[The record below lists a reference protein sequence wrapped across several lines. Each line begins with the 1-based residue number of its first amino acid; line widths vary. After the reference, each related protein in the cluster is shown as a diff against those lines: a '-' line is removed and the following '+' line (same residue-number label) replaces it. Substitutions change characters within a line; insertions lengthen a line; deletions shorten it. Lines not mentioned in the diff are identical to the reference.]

1 MEPLAEYKN
10 IARGL
15 WAAGDYDLMASTEG
29 LYATGDHLV
38 RTAGISR
45 ADHVLDVACGTGNA
59 TLPAAAT
66 GATVTGLDLAP
77 AMLTAAAK
85 RAAGAGLTIEWQ
97 EGDAEDL
104 PFGDGG
110 FDVVLSA
117 FGAMWAPRHE
127 VVAGELARVLRSGG
141 RLALASW
148 APEGSMAEFFS
159 TVAGFAEPAPD
170 FADPPLLW
178 GSEAHVRELF
188 EGTGVDLEFR
198 RAEVM
203 LLPRRKPTR
212 SSCTPPSSAR
222 WPPPVR
228 PPRPTA
234 GGPRCVTRSPRSSSG
249 TTPGTTG
256 WPGPRRTSSSPAAS
270 AADPI
275 GRQGRETGM
284 WRL

>member
-203 LLPRRKPTR
+203 LFAPSEADAVELYSTKFGPMAATR
-212 SSCTPPSSAR
+212 QATEADGR
-222 WPPPVR
+222 WPALRDALTSFFERHNTRDDRLAWPAPYVI
-228 PPRPTA
+228 
-234 GGPRCVTRSPRSSSG
+234 VTGRK
-249 TTPGTTG
+249 
-256 WPGPRRTSSSPAAS
+256 RR
-270 AADPI
+270 
-275 GRQGRETGM
+275 
-284 WRL
+284 